1 MDLTFKDKL
10 WSEYPIPESVSV
22 WGGNGVQLD
31 SIKNL
36 DNLISTCVDE
46 LKSDILVTRYM
57 RASGL
62 RTTMPADTVTVQ
74 SAMLTSNFMFQ
85 GNRLVKVTYDK
96 GSRIAYLSYYPATI
110 TYKKYLAVDD
120 LGALVGDQLIY
131 TKAYILWKMAE
142 SELSI
147 LKAVNMNVDN
157 GNVDW
162 SVLESFRDKM
172 YERYK
177 ILKEDQILMYAS
189 VN

>member
-1 MDLTFKDKL
+1 MSLTFKNKL
-10 WSEYPIPESVSV
+10 WSEYPIPDSVSV

-31 SIKNL
+31 SIKDL
-36 DNLISTCVDE
+36 DGLISTCVDE
-46 LKSDILVTRYM
+46 LRSDILVTAYQ
-57 RASGL
+57 RAGGICT
-62 RTTMPADTVTVQ
+62 RMPEGTVTVQ

-96 GSRIAYLSYYPATI
+96 GANTAYLSYYPAMI
-110 TYKKYLAVDD
+110 TYKRYLKVDD
-120 LGALVGDQLIY
+120 LENLVGDQLIY
-131 TKAYILWKMAE
+131 VKAYILWKMAE

-157 GNVDW
+157 GSVDW

-177 ILKEDQILMYAS
+177 DLKGDILMYAS